1 MTCYTTS
8 RKQLKVDKNTV
19 VHVFYVRCVSCIKSH
34 LMYDHFKKYSGVL
47 VYFKTSRCKLQ
58 PWPQVLEKIPH
69 FSNAA
74 LLPSVA
80 SIIPT
85 LNRDAEEISGGGVN
99 PHKTYTAM
107 WRQQGRDFRAP
118 DLERGIY
125 FRDVS

>member
-1 MTCYTTS
+1 
-8 RKQLKVDKNTV
+8 
-19 VHVFYVRCVSCIKSH
+19 
-34 LMYDHFKKYSGVL
+34 MYDHFKKYSGVL

-85 LNRDAEEISGGGVN
+85 LNRDAEEISGGGGGN
-99 PHKTYTAM
+99 SHQNLSAFLAQK
-107 WRQQGRDFRAP
+107 GRVFRGSK
-118 DLERGIY
+118 LKRGWGGVFGGGGGLILTKPI
-125 FRDVS
+125 RLCGANRVVISGLLI